1 MDILRMRDRVLPV
14 IGQTGK
20 ITGELGWPPQCKES
34 LSGLSRIGKRNG
46 GYAISLAWQT
56 FIKARP
62 RRKGCVMVIGQSG
75 GTIK

>member
-1 MDILRMRDRVLPV
+1 MRDRVLPV

-20 ITGELGWPPQCKES
+20 ITGELGWTPQCKES
-34 LSGLSRIGKRNG
+34 LSGLGRTGKRNG
-46 GYAISLAWQT
+46 GCSMSLVWQAL
-56 FIKARP
+56 IKARP